1 MPEGD
6 SVYRQ
11 CKMLREALEGS
22 VIVSSDFRVPS
33 LATSDVSGR
42 TVVAVVPRGKHI
54 LIRLSEAP
62 DAAEL
67 KSGAEP
73 LTLHSHLMMDGTW
86 RVFDRA
92 RDDDAGHPVT
102 AGADGWA
109 EPRTRIARSSQQD
122 VGTPDEA
129 ARNGGEASAGSGR
142 AASSS
147 RGRNGMRTSR
157 PGASPYRPRGQAR
170 RGGSVRSRAEA
181 RTRLS
186 ADVAIGQGS
195 HTIRAILRTEDV
207 EAVGFD
213 VKDVCLVP
221 TRLEDE
227 QLVGYLGPDIL
238 GPDWDLET
246 ALERLSAQPDR
257 AIGTALM
264 DQRNLAGIGNVYRV
278 EVLFMSRTNP
288 WVTVG
293 SLPEGK
299 LREIVTLAHKLL
311 HLNKDR
317 SMRSTVGQ
325 APQGR
330 PLFWAYG
337 KDGQPCRR
345 CGAVL
350 RRGEIDDALLTAPAP
365 DGTTTMSGTAVQH
378 LRKIVWCPRC
388 QSE

>member
-11 CKMLREALEGS
+11 CKMLREALEGA
-22 VIVSSDFRVPS
+22 VIESSDFRVPA

-54 LIRLSEAP
+54 LIRLSGAP

-86 RVFDRA
+86 RVFDRQQ
-92 RDDDAGHPVT
+92 DDDA
-102 AGADGWA
+102 
-109 EPRTRIARSSQQD
+109 AR
-122 VGTPDEA
+122 P
-129 ARNGGEASAGSGR
+129 GGRRSY
-142 AASSS
+142 
-147 RGRNGMRTSR
+147 

-170 RGGSVRSRAEA
+170 RGGSVRSAAEA
-181 RTRLS
+181 RTRVS
-186 ADVAIGQGS
+186 ADVSIGQGS
-195 HTIRAILRTEDV
+195 HTIRAILRTKDV

-213 VKDVCLVP
+213 VKDVRLVP
-221 TRLEDE
+221 TRLEDRE
-227 QLVGYLGPDIL
+227 LVGYLGPDIL
-238 GPDWDLET
+238 GPDWDLEK

-278 EVLFMSRTNP
+278 ETLFMSRTNP

-293 SLPEGK
+293 SLPDGK

-350 RRGEIDDALLTAPAP
+350 KRGEIDDALLTVDPAP
-365 DGTTTMSGTAVQH
+365 SRTAVQH
-378 LRKIVWCPRC
+378 LRTIAWCPRC
-388 QSE
+388 QAAE

>member
-1 MPEGD
+1 VPEGD

-11 CKMLREALEGS
+11 CKMLREALEGA
-22 VIVSSDFRVPS
+22 VVESSDFRVPA

-54 LIRLSEAP
+54 LIRLSAAP
-62 DAAEL
+62 DAEQIT
-67 KSGAEP
+67 SGAEP

-86 RVFDRA
+86 RVFDRQQ
-92 RDDDAGHPVT
+92 DDA
-102 AGADGWA
+102 
-109 EPRTRIARSSQQD
+109 
-122 VGTPDEA
+122 A
-129 ARNGGEASAGSGR
+129 ARPGVR
-142 AASSS
+142 
-147 RGRNGMRTSR
+147 RSR

-170 RGGSVRSRAEA
+170 KGGSVRSAAEA

-195 HTIRAILRTEDV
+195 HTIRAILRTKEV

-213 VKDVCLVP
+213 VKDVRLVP
-221 TRLEDE
+221 TRLEDQE
-227 QLVGYLGPDIL
+227 LVGYLGPDIL
-238 GPDWDLET
+238 GPDWDLEK
-246 ALERLSAQPDR
+246 ALERLTAQPDR

-278 EVLFMSRTNP
+278 ETLFMTRTNP
-288 WVTVG
+288 WARVD

-345 CGAVL
+345 CGTQL
-350 RRGEIDDALLTAPAP
+350 KRGEIDDALLTVDPAP
-365 DGTTTMSGTAVQH
+365 SRTAVQH
-378 LRKIVWCPRC
+378 LRTIAWCPRC
-388 QSE
+388 QAAA

>member
-11 CKMLREALEGS
+11 CKMLREALEGA
-22 VIVSSDFRVPS
+22 VIESSDFRVPA

-54 LIRLSEAP
+54 LIRLSAAP

-86 RVFDRA
+86 RVFDRQQ
-92 RDDDAGHPVT
+92 DDDA
-102 AGADGWA
+102 
-109 EPRTRIARSSQQD
+109 AR
-122 VGTPDEA
+122 P
-129 ARNGGEASAGSGR
+129 GR
-142 AASSS
+142 
-147 RGRNGMRTSR
+147 RRSR
-157 PGASPYRPRGQAR
+157 PSASPYRPRGQAR
-170 RGGSVRSRAEA
+170 RGGSVRSAAEA
-181 RTRLS
+181 RTRIS
-186 ADVAIGQGS
+186 ADVSIGQGS
-195 HTIRAILRTEDV
+195 HTIRAILRTQDV

-213 VKDVCLVP
+213 VKDVRLVP
-221 TRLEDE
+221 TRLEE
-227 QLVGYLGPDIL
+227 PELVGYLGPDIL
-238 GPDWDLET
+238 GPDWDLEQ

-278 EVLFMSRTNP
+278 ETLFMTRTNP
-288 WVTVG
+288 WARVD

-345 CGAVL
+345 CGTQL
-350 RRGEIDDALLTAPAP
+350 KRGEIDDALLTVDPAP
-365 DGTTTMSGTAVQH
+365 SRTAVQH
-378 LRKIVWCPRC
+378 LRTIAWCPRC
-388 QSE
+388 QAAA

>member
-11 CKMLREALEGS
+11 CKMLREALEGA
-22 VIVSSDFRVPS
+22 VIESSDFRVPA

-54 LIRLSEAP
+54 LIRLSAAP
-62 DAAEL
+62 DAAGL
-67 KSGAEP
+67 TSGAEP

-86 RVFDRA
+86 RVFDRQQ
-92 RDDDAGHPVT
+92 DDA
-102 AGADGWA
+102 
-109 EPRTRIARSSQQD
+109 
-122 VGTPDEA
+122 A
-129 ARNGGEASAGSGR
+129 ARPGR
-142 AASSS
+142 S
-147 RGRNGMRTSR
+147 RSR
-157 PGASPYRPRGQAR
+157 PGANPYRPRGQAR
-170 RGGSVRSRAEA
+170 RGGSVRSAAEA
-181 RTRLS
+181 RTRIS

-195 HTIRAILRTEDV
+195 HTIRAILRTKEV

-213 VKDVCLVP
+213 VKDVRLVP
-221 TRLEDE
+221 TRLEE
-227 QLVGYLGPDIL
+227 PELVGYLGPDIL
-238 GPDWDLET
+238 GPDWDLEK

-278 EVLFMSRTNP
+278 ETLFMTRTNP
-288 WVTVG
+288 WARVD

-345 CGAVL
+345 CGTQL
-350 RRGEIDDALLTAPAP
+350 KRGEIDDALLTVDPAP
-365 DGTTTMSGTAVQH
+365 SRTAVQH
-378 LRKIVWCPRC
+378 LRTIAWCPRC
-388 QSE
+388 QAAA

>member
-54 LIRLSEAP
+54 LIRLSQAP

-86 RVFDRA
+86 RVFDREP
-92 RDDDAGHPVT
+92 AG
-102 AGADGWA
+102 GATTGSGG
-109 EPRTRIARSSQQD
+109 EPRAARSKGD
-122 VGTPDEA
+122 AP
-129 ARNGGEASAGSGR
+129 AGSGR

-147 RGRNGMRTSR
+147 RARNGMRTSR

-186 ADVAIGQGS
+186 ADVSIGQGS

-213 VKDVCLVP
+213 VKDVRLVP

-238 GPDWDLET
+238 GPDWDLEK
-246 ALERLSAQPDR
+246 ALERLGAQPDR

-365 DGTTTMSGTAVQH
+365 DGTTTASGTAVQH

>member
-11 CKMLREALEGS
+11 CKMLREALEGA
-22 VIVSSDFRVPS
+22 VIESSDFRVPA

-54 LIRLSEAP
+54 LIRLSAAP
-62 DAAEL
+62 DAAGL
-67 KSGAEP
+67 TSGAEP

-86 RVFDRA
+86 RVFDRQQ
-92 RDDDAGHPVT
+92 DDA
-102 AGADGWA
+102 
-109 EPRTRIARSSQQD
+109 
-122 VGTPDEA
+122 A
-129 ARNGGEASAGSGR
+129 ARPGR
-142 AASSS
+142 S
-147 RGRNGMRTSR
+147 RSR
-157 PGASPYRPRGQAR
+157 PGANPYRPRGQAR
-170 RGGSVRSRAEA
+170 RGGSVRSAAEA
-181 RTRLS
+181 RTRIS

-195 HTIRAILRTEDV
+195 HTIRAILRTKEV

-213 VKDVCLVP
+213 VKDVRLVP
-221 TRLEDE
+221 TRLEE
-227 QLVGYLGPDIL
+227 PELVGYLGPDIL
-238 GPDWDLET
+238 GPDWDLEK

-278 EVLFMSRTNP
+278 ETLFMTRTNP
-288 WVTVG
+288 WARVD

-299 LREIVTLAHKLL
+299 LREIVVLAHKLL

-345 CGAVL
+345 CGTQL
-350 RRGEIDDALLTAPAP
+350 KRGEIDDALLTVDPAP
-365 DGTTTMSGTAVQH
+365 SRTAVQH
-378 LRKIVWCPRC
+378 LRTIAWCPRC
-388 QSE
+388 QAAA